1 MGQDTAL
8 IEFIRNTKHW
18 RKNREQFATFLIWQS
33 GKNREQFATSGECY
47 NMTMQKR
54 SEQLVNLLQ
63 VGVDFLAMLGGFVL
77 AYLVRG
83 DYSDKPFAFAI
94 SGQEY
99 LKLILPVIPLWII
112 IFFATGL
119 YTTPARGRRHQ
130 FGRLLLASLS
140 SIVLTILID
149 YFTVEPLFPSKLV
162 PVLAWVFAVLL
173 LFIGRYF
180 VGQLRQLLYLKRYGL
195 RRAMIIASSK
205 QPKHLESLRQ
215 SIQQDQQIVE
225 VKLLIVDQ
233 LDREEIVDQVLQGV
247 RDDQIDLIIEIG
259 GSISKSIQWELVEIV
274 HQASKIYQY
283 LPTTQNLYQGRIT
296 NQYFGGQIISQI
308 DPTPLTGF
316 QLIGKRVFD
325 TVFGL
330 GALVLGFPVMI
341 LMAIV
346 IKLSDPKGGVIYQTK
361 RLGRGGKEIGV
372 YKFRTMLY
380 RYSDGKGYPNSDPVQ
395 TLTRMGRADLIPV
408 YKRDHKLNPDPR
420 INPATAL
427 FRRLGVDEWPQFV
440 NVVLGQLSVVGP
452 RPHLPDELN
461 AHKQSKDKVLMIK
474 PGLTG
479 LWQVSGRNQLDYQDR
494 LRLEIY
500 YAEHWSP
507 WLDIK
512 IIIRT
517 VLIMIRGGDGV

>member
-1 MGQDTAL
+1 
-8 IEFIRNTKHW
+8 
-18 RKNREQFATFLIWQS
+18 
-33 GKNREQFATSGECY
+33 
-47 NMTMQKR
+47 MQKR

-77 AYLVRG
+77 AYLIRG

-99 LKLILPVIPLWII
+99 LRLILPVIPIWII

-162 PVLAWVFAVLL
+162 PVLAWVFALLL
-173 LFIGRYF
+173 LFVGRYL
-180 VGQLRQLLYLKRYGL
+180 VGQLRQLLYIKRYGL
-195 RRAMIIASSK
+195 RRALIITNSK
-205 QPKHLESLRQ
+205 QSKYLESIRQ
-215 SIQQDQQIVE
+215 AIKQDQQIVE
-225 VKLLIVDQ
+225 VNLLITDD
-233 LDREEIVDQVLQGV
+233 LDKEELIDQVTSSV
-247 RDDQIDLIIEIG
+247 EKDQVDLIIEIG
-259 GSISKSIQWELVEIV
+259 GSIGKNTQWELVDIV
-274 HQASKIYQY
+274 HKARKIYQY

-296 NQYFGGQIISQI
+296 NQYFGGQVISQI

-325 TVFGL
+325 TIFSVS
-330 GALVLGFPVMI
+330 ALALGFPIML
-341 LMAIV
+341 LMALI
-346 IKLSDPKGGVIYQTK
+346 IKLSDPRGGVIYQTK
-361 RLGRGGKEIGV
+361 RFGREGKEIRV

-380 RYSDGKGYPNSDPVQ
+380 KYSDGKGYPNLDPVE
-395 TLTRMGRADLIPV
+395 TLTKMGRADLVPI
-408 YKRDHKLNPDPR
+408 YKKDHKLDPDPR
-420 INPATAL
+420 INPATTIL
-427 FRRLGVDEWPQFV
+427 RRMGVDEWPQFV

-512 IIIRT
+512 IIIKT
-517 VLIMIRGGDGV
+517 ILIMLRGGDGV